1 MVVTTL
7 TTSVFAAEAGDKG
20 DSAQTSTS
28 GGKSDT
34 SISLSDINELLS
46 ALTYAEYIE
55 QYKDANSSPES
66 FKADVHE
73 YDEKDTTAG
82 VTLYDDYKGKK
93 AIEVDESG
101 KVTFNI
107 NVPETGLY
115 SLRIDYIPTES
126 DSTTAIERTL
136 QVNGKVPFSEARSIS
151 MPKRWLTKY
160 TEQEDGSL
168 RFETDQNGNEI
179 RPDRYVDYS
188 WQTYT
193 FTDFNG
199 YYGEPLKIYLEE
211 GENKISLECVRHG
224 AVFSELEFF
233 AYEAPV
239 SYADVLKE
247 YESKGYGTSDKE
259 IYIDAELPTAVSK
272 NSLYPVSDTVS
283 PATEPQSASQTIRNT
298 ISTSIVGEWL
308 EYDFY
313 VEESAV
319 YTLMFR
325 YRQNASSSPISR
337 RITIDGEVPFDAAES
352 VTFGFSENWQVG
364 RATADGQE
372 LKFYLEKG
380 VHTLR
385 LEANLGDVGSY
396 LRRASAVQNALNED
410 YLEIIRLT
418 GADPDEY
425 RDYGFKRV
433 MPHIIEDLYN
443 QSQEIYAIINFLE
456 TEGELSASTA
466 TLTQIANRVY
476 AMGTDEDMIAK
487 NLDGLKNDLS
497 SLSTWVDG
505 MLAQALELDYIKVV
519 SPEAELPKAEGSFF
533 GGIWY
538 EIQKFVYS
546 FFIDYNSL
554 AANDGVEATHE
565 PIAVWTG
572 AGRDQTQ
579 IIKDQI
585 DSNFTPD
592 TGIPVNIKL
601 VAAGTLLPSILAG
614 IGPDVALDGMT
625 STNTAVANATGS
637 IIDFAVRGAVLSVN
651 RFDDYEEIK
660 ARFPET
666 AFEPITLYGNVYGL
680 PTSLDWNMMFYRKD
694 ILGSLGIEVPETWD
708 DMLSAVPVFQFNNME
723 IGIPHDI
730 SAYASFIF
738 QNGSEFWADNGMRV
752 NFDSNSSLEAFEYLC
767 NIFTQYS
774 LPYSFDPLNR
784 FKTGEMPLFISSY
797 MMYNTLTVFA
807 TNLSGLWGFT
817 AMPGTLQDDGKTVDK
832 TVVGSV
838 DAVAMMKDCDNEADA
853 WSFMK
858 WYTDKDFQVAYSNEI
873 VALLGESGMRSV
885 ANLDAIE
892 ELQWKKDDRDALI
905 AQIEYVKC
913 LPQYPGSYFIGRYVT
928 FAMNNAYTSGADP
941 VESMLGYVSAINKEI
956 SRKREE
962 FGFET
967 LAVGQTLADKRLDQA
982 TEALGAIEGSDRS
995 ANIDVI
1001 ERAEIAIESRNA
1013 SAIKSAAEALSA
1025 ANAELFNA
1033 IAGYLTDAAAA
1044 LATYTN

>member
-7 TTSVFAAEAGDKG
+7 STAVFAEPEIKD

-28 GGKSDT
+28 GGKDDPSM
-34 SISLSDINELLS
+34 SLSDITELLS
-46 ALTYAEYIE
+46 AQTYAEYID
-55 QYKDANSSPES
+55 QYKDANSNPEA
-66 FKADVHE
+66 FKADVHD
-73 YDEKDTTAG
+73 YDEEDTTSG
-82 VTLYDDYKGKK
+82 VTLYDDYKGKR

-115 SLRIDYIPTES
+115 AMKLDYIPTES

-136 QVNGKVPFSEARSIS
+136 YVNGKVPFSEARSIS

-168 RFETDQNGNEI
+168 RFEKDQNGNEI

-188 WQTYT
+188 WQSYT

-199 YYGEPLKIYLEE
+199 YYGEPLMIYLEE
-211 GENKISLECVRHG
+211 GENQISLECVRHG
-224 AVFSELEFF
+224 AVFANLEFF
-233 AYEAPV
+233 AYEAPEK
-239 SYADVLKE
+239 YADVLAE
-247 YESKGYGTSDKE
+247 YESKGYKNATKE
-259 IYIDAELPTAVSK
+259 IYIDAELPVAVSK

-283 PATEPQSASQTIRNT
+283 PATEPQSASETIRNT
-298 ISTSIVGEWL
+298 ISTAIVGDWL

-313 VEESAV
+313 VEEAAV
-319 YTLMFR
+319 YTIMFR
-325 YRQNASSSPISR
+325 YRQNASSAPVSR
-337 RITIDGEVPFDAAES
+337 KITIDGKVPFDAAES

-372 LKFYLEKG
+372 LKFYLEEG

-385 LEANLGDVGSY
+385 LEVNLGEIGSY
-396 LRRASAVQNALNED
+396 LRRAVAVQDALNAD

-418 GADPDEY
+418 GATPDEY

-433 MPHIIEDLYN
+433 MPDIVEDLYN
-443 QSQEIYAIINFLE
+443 QSQEIYDIIKFLE
-456 TEGELSASTA
+456 TEGELSESTA

-476 AMGTDEDMIAK
+476 GMGTDEDLIAK

-497 SLSTWVDG
+497 SLSNWVSG
-505 MLAQALELDYIKVV
+505 MVSQTLELDYIKLVA
-519 SPEAELPKAEGSFF
+519 PDAALPKAEGSFF

-538 EIQKFVYS
+538 EIQKFIYS

-554 AANDGVEATHE
+554 AANDSGEISHD
-565 PIAVWTG
+565 PIAVWTMT
-572 AGRDQTQ
+572 GRDQTQ
-579 IIKDQI
+579 IIKDQV

-601 VAAGTLLPSILAG
+601 VAGGTLLPSILAG

-637 IIDFAVRGAVLSVN
+637 IIDFAVRGAVLPVN
-651 RFDDYEEIK
+651 KFDDFDEIAK
-660 ARFPET
+660 RFPAT
-666 AFEPITLYGNVYGL
+666 AFEPITLYGKVYGL
-680 PTSLDWNMMFYRKD
+680 PTSLDWSMMFYRKD
-694 ILGSLGIEVPETWD
+694 ILGSLGIEVPQTWD

-723 IGIPHDI
+723 IGVPHDI
-730 SAYASFIF
+730 SAYASFLF
-738 QNGSEFWADNGMRV
+738 QHGSEFWADNGMRV

-767 NIFTQYS
+767 NMYTQYS

-784 FKTGEMPLFISSY
+784 FKTGEMPLFITSY
-797 MMYNTLTVFA
+797 MMYNTITVFA

-817 AMPGTLQDDGKTVDK
+817 GMPGTLQEDGTIDK
-832 TVVGSV
+832 TVVGSC
-838 DAVAMMKDCDNEADA
+838 DAVAMMKDCDDEAAA

-885 ANLDAIE
+885 ANLDAIN
-892 ELQWKKDDRDALI
+892 ELQWRKDDRDALI
-905 AQIEYVKC
+905 EQIQYVKC

-928 FAMNNAYTSGADP
+928 FAMNNAYTQGADP

-967 LAVGQTLADKRLDQA
+967 LEVGQTLADKRLDQA
-982 TEALGAIEGSDRS
+982 TEALNAIEGSDRN
-995 ANIDVI
+995 ANVDVI
-1001 ERAEIAIESRNA
+1001 ERAETAIESKNA
-1013 SAIKSAAEALSA
+1013 SAIKSASEALNS
-1025 ANAELFNA
+1025 ANAELFKT
-1033 IAGYLTDAAAA
+1033 ITGYLNDAAAA
-1044 LATYTN
+1044 LATYNN